1 MQKIQRGITLQTK
14 ISRIIQRK
22 KEVMQQVT
30 RNRKHN
36 QLSKKGNTTAK
47 LLLSHTREVTA
58 CFFLLFILDFKSIKP
73 IASKKKMKNHQDI
86 KKMQKKHV
94 FSVSCFL
101 LHHPKSEDDT

>member
-14 ISRIIQRK
+14 ISRSIQRK

-58 CFFLLFILDFKSIKP
+58 CFSLLYSLELETIKSI
-73 IASKKKMKNHQDI
+73 AQQKMKNYQDI

-101 LHHPKSEDDT
+101 LHHPELEDDT

>member
-58 CFFLLFILDFKSIKP
+58 CFFLLFSLDFKSIKP
-73 IASKKKMKNHQDI
+73 IASKKMKNYQDI

-101 LHHPKSEDDT
+101 LHHPELEDDT